1 MVEVKLLHSIF
12 EEIIS
17 RPVLFEYTEEKD
29 TNKELTQKCKKFVDE
44 EISTAQQCRVMASV
58 LFEKMSQMQL
68 SSTGATSGKN
78 GESLL
83 SWRYPR

>member
-12 EEIIS
+12 EETIS
-17 RPVLFEYTEEKD
+17 CPVQFEYIEEKD

-44 EISTAQQCRVMASV
+44 EIRTPQQCRVMASV
-58 LFEKMSQMQL
+58 LFEKMSRMQL
-68 SSTGATSGKN
+68 SSTGATSGKS

-83 SWRYPR
+83 SGRYPR

>member
-12 EEIIS
+12 EETIS
-17 RPVLFEYTEEKD
+17 CPVPFEYIEEKD

-44 EISTAQQCRVMASV
+44 EISNPQQCRVMASV

-68 SSTGATSGKN
+68 SSTGAASGKS

-83 SWRYPR
+83 SGGYPR

>member
-12 EEIIS
+12 EETIS
-17 RPVLFEYTEEKD
+17 CTVPFEYMEEKD

-44 EISTAQQCRVMASV
+44 EINNPQQCRVMASV

-68 SSTGATSGKN
+68 SSTGATSGKS

-83 SWRYPR
+83 AWRYPR